1 MARLQEL
8 ARVFHPAALLAELG
22 VWALQALTIPPSRT
36 GSTLATDDP
45 GPLRRSHTRPP
56 SSFQCLCSPRSW
68 HPDPME
74 RQAGD

>member
-45 GPLRRSHTRPP
+45 GPLRRSQTRPP
-56 SSFQCLCSPRSW
+56 SSFSVSAPRDHGTPTRW
-68 HPDPME
+68 NA
-74 RQAGD
+74 R